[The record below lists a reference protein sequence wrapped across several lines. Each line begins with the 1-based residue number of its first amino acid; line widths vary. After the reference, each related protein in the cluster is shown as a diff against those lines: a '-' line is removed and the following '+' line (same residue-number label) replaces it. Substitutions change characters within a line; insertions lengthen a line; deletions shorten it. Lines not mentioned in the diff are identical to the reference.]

1 SGTVPEHDLI
11 RAMRSGARDY
21 IQNGHPNPLAP
32 PPRPEHTARR
42 ARPPAPAARRGVPQ
56 APRAR
61 RGAETHR
68 RREEYFGFVIDNTS
82 DVILLLDARLSI
94 VFESPAMQRML
105 GYARED

>member
-1 SGTVPEHDLI
+1 VVSGTVPEHDLI

-21 IQNGHPNPLAP
+21 IQKGNLNRLVPAIRRELA
-32 PPRPEHTARR
+32 EN
-42 ARPPAPAARRGVPQ
+42 AARRTG
-56 APRAR
+56 R
-61 RGAETHR
+61 ETHR

-105 GYARED
+105 GYAREDMLGRPFTDL